1 MVINP
6 YFSEVQLLELI
17 VQDFGIS
24 LKKRSRLGLI
34 NALNDF
40 LLSQASLGNN
50 AVIIIDEAQNLTCRQ
65 LEQVRLLSNLE
76 TDKEKLLQ
84 IVLVGQPE
92 LRKKLEL
99 FELRQLK
106 QRVMVDYHIEPLEED
121 ELDDYIYHRL
131 DTACLNPRDKRI
143 EFDPDAFR
151 DIYSFSQGVPRLIN
165 LLCDRALLL
174 SFIKE
179 KSRIARDIISECVKD
194 IRVTPQT
201 E

>member
-1 MVINP
+1 M
-6 YFSEVQLLELI
+6 
-17 VQDFGIS
+17 
-24 LKKRSRLGLI
+24 GLI

-40 LLSQASLGNN
+40 LLNQASLGNN

-99 FELRQLK
+99 FELRQIK

-131 DTACLNPRDKRI
+131 ETACLNPEDKRI
-143 EFDPDAFR
+143 EFEPDAFR
-151 DIYSFSQGVPRLIN
+151 DIYSFSQGVPPADKSLMRPGAFIVFYQRKILY
-165 LLCDRALLL
+165 RAGYNQ
-174 SFIKE
+174 
-179 KSRIARDIISECVKD
+179 
-194 IRVTPQT
+194 RVR
-201 E
+201 